1 VWCMKAYRKTDNY
14 TLYLADAWEVLDS
27 LPENSIDA
35 VVTDPP
41 YEIGFM
47 NKGWDNTG
55 VAFDRTT
62 WEKVLRVLKPG
73 GHILAFNHSRTFH
86 RMAVAIE
93 DAGFEIRD
101 TIMWLY
107 GSGFPKSHDISKAI
121 DKVAPRAS
129 LFEGFAEHFAEQR
142 NEKKLSQ
149 KTIAQHFPSKT
160 GGLTGCVWNW
170 ENGENVPTV
179 AQWKILQPMLNLSN
193 EWLPLIERIEAERK
207 VVGQKP
213 SSLGGTVAA
222 GERNQEIIDYHK
234 NKIVDITTPATE
246 KAKQWEGWG
255 TALKPAY
262 EPILLARKPIPTTV
276 ADNVLTHGV
285 GGLNIDECRVTASD
299 QDELTKSREQFAS
312 SDIHTKTNNDGR
324 FLASDKIIPNMTP
337 GRFPANIIHDG
348 SEEATSDMWD
358 NETDNDASRYFY
370 TAKASKKDR
379 DEGLRGFEK
388 HKANQTYGKGL
399 NTETKLVTQ
408 EQIKNAQ
415 VNRELRHNIHP
426 TVKPTDLMQYLIRLI
441 APKGATVLDLFM
453 GSGSTGKAAMIENVE
468 RDANYHFIG
477 IDRTEE
483 YMPIAEARIEFGLH
497 YLAEKPK
504 ADGVVHTDQIDLF
517 SLL

>member
-1 VWCMKAYRKTDNY
+1 MKPYAQTDNY
-14 TLYLADAWEVLDS
+14 TLYLGDAWQVLDS
-27 LPENSIDA
+27 LPENSVDA

-55 VAFDRTT
+55 VAFNRTT
-62 WEKVLRVLKPG
+62 WEKALRVLKPG
-73 GHILAFNHSRTFH
+73 GHLLAFNHSRTFH

-121 DKVAPRAS
+121 DRAA
-129 LFEGFAEHFAEQR
+129 G
-142 NEKKLSQ
+142 
-149 KTIAQHFPSKT
+149 
-160 GGLTGCVWNW
+160 
-170 ENGENVPTV
+170 
-179 AQWKILQPMLNLSN
+179 
-193 EWLPLIERIEAERK
+193 AEREVIGTK
-207 VVGQKP
+207 KTRELPNDVPFGQGLIA
-213 SSLGGTVAA
+213 SHANAIA
-222 GERNQEIIDYHK
+222 GRITNGQVEI
-234 NKIVDITTPATE
+234 DITAPATD

-262 EPILLARKPIPTTV
+262 EPILMARKPIPSTV

-285 GGLNIDECRVTASD
+285 GGINIDGCRVGFGGETD
-299 QDELTKSREQFAS
+299 SRVG
-312 SDIHTKTNNDGR
+312 TKTKNKSTHGFWQDNIGEGVQMYKD
-324 FLASDKIIPNMTP
+324 N
-337 GRFPANIIHDG
+337 GRFPANVIHDG
-348 SEEATSDMWD
+348 SEEVVQGFPETNSGQPGIRTSDGYNNNAYGKNMGISKGD
-358 NETDNDASRYFY
+358 YNGEYGDSGSASRFFY

-379 DEGLRGFEK
+379 DEGLVREAVKVNDGRKTEIDNAFQRG
-388 HKANQTYGKGL
+388 
-399 NTETKLVTQ
+399 ETP
-408 EQIKNAQ
+408 
-415 VNRELRHNIHP
+415 RRNIHP

-468 RDANYHFIG
+468 REANYHFIG

-483 YMPIAEARIEFGLH
+483 YLPIAQARIEFGRN
-497 YLAEKPK
+497 YAEEKPK
-504 ADGVVHTDQIDLF
+504 ADGVVHKNQIDLF

>member
-1 VWCMKAYRKTDNY
+1 
-14 TLYLADAWEVLDS
+14 
-27 LPENSIDA
+27 
-35 VVTDPP
+35 
-41 YEIGFM
+41 
-47 NKGWDNTG
+47 
-55 VAFDRTT
+55 
-62 WEKVLRVLKPG
+62 
-73 GHILAFNHSRTFH
+73 
-86 RMAVAIE
+86 MAVAIE

-121 DKVAPRAS
+121 DRQKGYKGRII
-129 LFEGFAEHFAEQR
+129 GK
-142 NEKKLSQ
+142 EKIDVGIQNGSMH
-149 KTIAQHFPSKT
+149 AGRSSK
-160 GGLTGCVWNW
+160 
-170 ENGENVPTV
+170 
-179 AQWKILQPMLNLSN
+179 
-193 EWLPLIERIEAERK
+193 IE
-207 VVGQKP
+207 
-213 SSLGGTVAA
+213 
-222 GERNQEIIDYHK
+222 ERN
-234 NKIVDITTPATE
+234 IVE
-246 KAKQWEGWG
+246 LSKEAKQWEGWG

-285 GGLNIDECRVTASD
+285 GGLNIDECRVGDEDTRGKASMTAMGQNSGWNNHNN
-299 QDELTKSREQFAS
+299 REVIAGS
-312 SDIHTKTNNDGR
+312 AN
-324 FLASDKIIPNMTP
+324 

-348 SEEATSDMWD
+348 SEEVTSDMWD
-358 NETDNDASRYFY
+358 NETDNDASRYYY

-379 DEGLRGFEK
+379 DDGLLGFEK
-388 HKANQTYGKGL
+388 QTKAENLLQRKEGSDGATWNGKY
-399 NTETKLVTQ
+399 ETG
-408 EQIKNAQ
+408 NAYAGAGAPK
-415 VNRELRHNIHP
+415 RNIHP

-441 APKGATVLDLFM
+441 APKGATVLDIFM

>member
-1 VWCMKAYRKTDNY
+1 MKPYSKTDNY
-14 TLYLADAWEVLDS
+14 TLYLGDAWEVLDT

-121 DKVAPRAS
+121 DRNNGVINDEWPKIEMKNDTEVGKISKNYRCGVCGKPFAS
-129 LFEGFAEHFAEQR
+129 GNPCQCDRRPKA
-142 NEKKLSQ
+142 
-149 KTIAQHFPSKT
+149 
-160 GGLTGCVWNW
+160 
-170 ENGENVPTV
+170 
-179 AQWKILQPMLNLSN
+179 
-193 EWLPLIERIEAERK
+193 
-207 VVGQKP
+207 
-213 SSLGGTVAA
+213 
-222 GERNQEIIDYHK
+222 
-234 NKIVDITTPATE
+234 ATE
-246 KAKQWEGWG
+246 EAKQWEGWG

-285 GGLNIDECRVTASD
+285 GGLNIDECRIGLNGDKKTGGFGAAKTGYHKGIGNGG
-299 QDELTKSREQFAS
+299 DE
-312 SDIHTKTNNDGR
+312 DYKTVWQEDTN
-324 FLASDKIIPNMTP
+324 

-348 SEEATSDMWD
+348 SEEVVDGFPETVSGDRHQVFERANDSTSYGGKAGAIKHR
-358 NETDNDASRYFY
+358 NEFGDSGSASRFFY

-379 DEGLRGFEK
+379 DEGLRGFDDK
-388 HKANQTYGKGL
+388 MLHRVNPGGL
-399 NTETKLVTQ
+399 EHDPKFAPVPR
-408 EQIKNAQ
+408 K
-415 VNRELRHNIHP
+415 NIHP

-483 YMPIAEARIEFGLH
+483 YMPIAEARIEFGRN
-497 YLAEKPK
+497 YAIEKPK
-504 ADGVVHTDQIDLF
+504 ADGVVHQDQIDLF

>member
-1 VWCMKAYRKTDNY
+1 MKAYRKTDNY

-121 DKVAPRAS
+121 DRQAGVEREVLGYVEPFGRENRSGK
-129 LFEGFAEHFAEQR
+129 GGDWHDTG
-142 NEKKLSQ
+142 N
-149 KTIAQHFPSKT
+149 
-160 GGLTGCVWNW
+160 GGLK
-170 ENGENVPTV
+170 E
-179 AQWKILQPMLNLSN
+179 K
-193 EWLPLIERIEAERK
+193 
-207 VVGQKP
+207 
-213 SSLGGTVAA
+213 
-222 GERNQEIIDYHK
+222 EI
-234 NKIVDITTPATE
+234 TAPATE
-246 KAKQWEGWG
+246 EAKQWEGWG

-285 GGLNIDECRVTASD
+285 GGLNIDECRVGT
-299 QDELTKSREQFAS
+299 EE
-312 SDIHTKTNNDGR
+312 IKTQGGQK
-324 FLASDKIIPNMTP
+324 FPNLYGDYNVAEDTYHN

-348 SEEATSDMWD
+348 SEEVVEGFPD
-358 NETDNDASRYFY
+358 NVKGKAGMTKLSSFNFDVSSENLGQKLSSQVGLGDEGSASRFFY
-370 TAKASKKDR
+370 TSKASKKDR
-379 DEGLRGFEK
+379 DDGLLGFEK
-388 HKANQTYGKGL
+388 QTKAENLLQRKEGSDGATWNGKY
-399 NTETKLVTQ
+399 ETG
-408 EQIKNAQ
+408 NAYAGAGAPK
-415 VNRELRHNIHP
+415 RNIHP

-441 APKGATVLDLFM
+441 APKGATVLDIFM